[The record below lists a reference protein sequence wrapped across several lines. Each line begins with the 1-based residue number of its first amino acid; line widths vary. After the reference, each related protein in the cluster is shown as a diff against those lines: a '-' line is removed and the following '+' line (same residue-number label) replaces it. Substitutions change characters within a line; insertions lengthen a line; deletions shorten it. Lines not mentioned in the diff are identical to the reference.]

1 MNCVHN
7 TFIIVNI
14 IIASEI
20 LALNLLADLNYHCGL
35 RKVEILSSVVESFV
49 KIADVL
55 VKLTANVHL
64 GIYNFK

>member
-1 MNCVHN
+1 M
-7 TFIIVNI
+7 
-14 IIASEI
+14 ASEI
-20 LALNLLADLNYHCGL
+20 LTSVCLFSFLNLLADLNYHCGL